1 MENYKDGYKVPIWF
15 KLNITVEEAISYSG
29 IGRDK
34 IYELTNQEDCPFVLW
49 IGTKRLIKRK
59 KFDEYIETVNSI

>member
-1 MENYKDGYKVPIWF
+1 MENYKDGNEVPIWF

-59 KFDEYIETVNSI
+59 KFDEYIESVNSI

>member
-1 MENYKDGYKVPIWF
+1 MENYKDSHEVPIWF

>member
-1 MENYKDGYKVPIWF
+1 MENYKDGYEVPIWF